1 MMGEVQVQREEKKKV
16 ESDLLST
23 TFGLKPLAFAKMA
36 ISDLASPS
44 AGLPCG
50 MPTRYR
56 LSWR

>member
-36 ISDLASPS
+36 ISDLAS
-44 AGLPCG
+44 
-50 MPTRYR
+50 
-56 LSWR
+56 